1 MHPHLQSTKTIQNKE
16 TIPGK
21 ISLPAFNPDHILNMT
36 DSTGIIQHALRNMPN
51 RKEGYCT
58 DDNSRALLLTVLAW
72 KHDGSPEILKLMSVY
87 LSFIH
92 YMQMEDG
99 YFHNF
104 MHYNKQIVI
113 DGSSEDAYG
122 RTIMALG
129 YLTAYGPSPLTIKTA
144 EDIFQKAAPHM
155 DKLIS
160 LRGIANSLIGLC
172 MFIGTRHPL
181 DGELNRV
188 GLLADKL
195 VHEYHRYSDKTW
207 HWFEE
212 VLTYDNAMIPLALL
226 HAYEI
231 TQQEEYLQT
240 AIEAISFL
248 ESKVFHDGV
257 LYPVGNNGWSSK
269 GGTTAL
275 FDQQPLD
282 AMAMVLFYQRAFHI
296 TGDKKFL
303 AKGIRSWQWFMG
315 DNALQLPLYDKDT
328 GGCADGLQ
336 PDRVNENQGAES
348 TIAFWIA
355 YFTVAEMLDR

>member
-1 MHPHLQSTKTIQNKE
+1 MHPHLQTTKTTKRKE
-16 TIPGK
+16 TVSGK
-21 ISLPAFNPDHILNMT
+21 ITLPAFNPDHVLNMT
-36 DSTGIIQHALRNMPN
+36 DGTGIIQHALRNIPN

-72 KHDGSPEILKLMSVY
+72 KQNRHPEMLKLMSVY

-104 MHYNKQIVI
+104 MLYNKHIVI

-129 YLTAYGPSPLTIKTA
+129 YLIADGPSPLTIKTA
-144 EDIFQKAAPHM
+144 EDIFLKAAPHM
-155 DKLIS
+155 DNLIS

-172 MFIGTRHPL
+172 MFIGSQHPL
-181 DGELNRV
+181 DGHMNRAV
-188 GLLADKL
+188 QLADKL
-195 VHEYHRYSDKTW
+195 VHEYRRYSDKHW
-207 HWFEE
+207 CWFEE

-226 HAYEI
+226 HAYGLAR
-231 TQQEEYLQT
+231 QEEYLQI
-240 AIEAISFL
+240 ALESISFL
-248 ESKVFHDGV
+248 ESKVFVDGV
-257 LYPVGNNGWSSK
+257 LHPVGNNGWCSK

-282 AMAMVLFYQRAFHI
+282 AMAMVLFYQQAFYI

-303 AKGIRSWQWFMG
+303 TRGIRSWQWFMG
-315 DNALQLPLYDKDT
+315 DNALKLPLYDKDT
-328 GGCADGLQ
+328 GGCSDGLQ

-355 YFTVAEMLDR
+355 YFAVSEMLDR

>member
-1 MHPHLQSTKTIQNKE
+1 MHPHLQPTKTIQKKE
-16 TIPGK
+16 PVTGK
-21 ISLPAFNPDHILNMT
+21 IALPAFNPDHVLNMT
-36 DSTGIIQHALRNMPN
+36 DSTGMIQHALRNMPN

-72 KHDGSPEILKLMSVY
+72 KQVRHPEMLKLMSVY

-113 DGSSEDAYG
+113 DGGSEDAYG

-129 YLTAYGPSPLTIKTA
+129 YLVADGPSPLTIRTA
-144 EDIFQKAAPHM
+144 EDIFLKAAPHM

-172 MFIGTRHPL
+172 MFIGSHHPQ
-181 DGELNRV
+181 DEHLNRATQ
-188 GLLADKL
+188 LADKL
-195 VHEYHRYSDKTW
+195 VHEYRRYSDKDW
-207 HWFEE
+207 QWFEE

-226 HAYEI
+226 HAYQI
-231 TQQEEYLQT
+231 ARQEEYLHT
-240 AIEAISFL
+240 ALEAISFL
-248 ESKVFHDGV
+248 ESKVFRDGV
-257 LYPVGNNGWSSK
+257 LFPVGNNGWCSK

-282 AMAMVLFYQRAFHI
+282 VMAMVLFYQQAFHI

-303 AKGIRSWQWFMG
+303 ARGIRSWQWFMG
-315 DNALQLPLYDKDT
+315 ENALEQPLYDKDT
-328 GGCADGLQ
+328 GGCSDGLH

-355 YFTVAEMLDR
+355 YFAVSEMLDR

>member
-1 MHPHLQSTKTIQNKE
+1 MHTHLETPKIVQKKE
-16 TIPGK
+16 AIPVK
-21 ISLPAFNPDHILNMT
+21 ISLPAFNPEHILNMT

-58 DDNSRALLLTVLAW
+58 DDNSRALLLAVLAW
-72 KHDGSPEILKLMSVY
+72 KQGRYPEVLKLMSVY
-87 LSFIH
+87 LSFVH

-122 RTIMALG
+122 RTMMALG
-129 YLTAYGPSPLTIKTA
+129 YLIAYGPSPLTIKTA
-144 EDIFQKAAPHM
+144 EEMFLKAAPHM
-155 DKLIS
+155 DRLIS

-172 MFIGTRHPL
+172 MFIGSNNSN
-181 DGELNRV
+181 EEQLNKV

-195 VHEYHRYSDKTW
+195 VEEYLRYSDKEW
-207 HWFEE
+207 YWFEE
-212 VLTYDNAMIPLALL
+212 VLTYDNAIIPLALL
-226 HAYEI
+226 HAYEV
-231 TQQEEYLQT
+231 TRQDEYLHT
-240 AIEAISFL
+240 SLEAIHFL
-248 ESKVFHDGV
+248 ESKVFHDDV
-257 LYPVGNNGWSSK
+257 LYPVGNNGWCSK

-282 AMAMVLFYQRAFHI
+282 AMAMVLFYQQAFHI

-303 AKGIRSWQWFMG
+303 HKGVRSWQWFMG
-315 DNALQLPLYDKDT
+315 ENALQSPLYDKDT

-348 TIAFWIA
+348 TIAFWIS
-355 YFTVAEMLDR
+355 YFAVSEMLDK

>member
-1 MHPHLQSTKTIQNKE
+1 MHPHLKTMKTIQKKE
-16 TIPGK
+16 TISGK
-21 ISLPAFNPDHILNMT
+21 ISLPAFNPDHVLNMT
-36 DSTGIIQHALRNMPN
+36 DNTGIIQHALRNIPN

-72 KHDGSPEILKLMSVY
+72 KHDSHPDVLKLMSVY

-113 DGSSEDAYG
+113 DGGSEDAYG

-129 YLTAYGPSPLTIKTA
+129 YLTADGPSPLTIRTA
-144 EDIFQKAAPHM
+144 EDIFLKAAPHM

-172 MFIGTRHPL
+172 MFIGSHHPL
-181 DGELNRV
+181 DGHLNRV

-195 VHEYHRYSDKTW
+195 IHEYRRYSDKKW
-207 HWFEE
+207 CWFEE

-226 HAYEI
+226 HAYEL
-231 TQQEEYLQT
+231 TRQDEYLHT
-240 AIEAISFL
+240 ALEAVSFL
-248 ESKVFHDGV
+248 ESKVFRDGI

-269 GGTTAL
+269 GGNTAL

-282 AMAMVLFYQRAFHI
+282 AMAMVLFYQQAFHI
-296 TGDKKFL
+296 TGDKKFF
-303 AKGIRSWQWFMG
+303 ARGIRSWQWFIG
-315 DNALQLPLYDKDT
+315 ENALQLPLYDKDT
-328 GGCADGLQ
+328 GGCSDGLH

-355 YFTVAEMLDR
+355 YFVVSEMLDR